1 MADLNFYEK
10 PGCINN
16 RKQQEIL
23 RQLGHTIRAI
33 DLLTTPWTP
42 ERLRPFF
49 AAKLVT
55 EWFNYTAPRI
65 KSGEVDPATLDETT
79 ALTAMAADPL
89 LIRRPLIECAAGQ
102 CSGFDDNPVLQ
113 ALGVYDNDIP
123 AGIETCP
130 KSHAASPCIYPP
142 IAEAP

>member
-1 MADLNFYEK
+1 MADLDFYEK

-16 RKQQEIL
+16 RKQMEIL
-23 RQLGHTIRAI
+23 RQLGHVLLVH

-49 AAKLVT
+49 ASKPIP
-55 EWFNYTAPRI
+55 EWFNYTAPRV
-65 KSGEVDPATLDETT
+65 KSGEVNPVQLDETT
-79 ALTAMAADPL
+79 ALAAMVADPL

-113 ALGVYDNDIP
+113 ALGVYDTP

-130 KSHAASPCIYPP
+130 RSHAAQACAYPP
-142 IAEAP
+142 ETV

>member
-1 MADLNFYEK
+1 MADLDFFEK

-16 RKQQEIL
+16 RKQMEIL
-23 RQLGHTIRAI
+23 RQLGHRLLVH

-49 AAKLVT
+49 ASKPVT
-55 EWFNYTAPRI
+55 EWFNYTAPRV
-65 KSGEVDPATLDETT
+65 KSGEVNPAQLDESA
-79 ALTAMAADPL
+79 ALALMVTEPL

-113 ALGVYDNDIP
+113 ALGVYDTP

-130 KSHAASPCIYPP
+130 RSHAAQACAYPP
-142 IAEAP
+142 EAV

>member
-1 MADLNFYEK
+1 MGMAELDFYEK

-23 RQLGHTIRAI
+23 RQLGHVLRAH

-49 AAKLVT
+49 AAKPVT
-55 EWFNYTAPRI
+55 EWFNYTAPRV
-65 KSGEVDPATLDETT
+65 KSGEVNPTKLDETA
-79 ALTAMAADPL
+79 ALAAMVTDPL
-89 LIRRPLIECAAGQ
+89 LIRRPLIACEAGQ

-113 ALGVYDNDIP
+113 ALGVYEAP
-123 AGIETCP
+123 EGIETCP
-130 KSHAASPCIYPP
+130 RSHAANPCTYPP
-142 IAEAP
+142 AEAP